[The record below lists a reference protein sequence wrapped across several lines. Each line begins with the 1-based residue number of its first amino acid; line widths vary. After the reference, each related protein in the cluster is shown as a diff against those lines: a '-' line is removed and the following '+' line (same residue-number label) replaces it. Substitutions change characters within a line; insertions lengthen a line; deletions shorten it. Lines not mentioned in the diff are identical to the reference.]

1 MFINIASV
9 RRLVGMV
16 LVSASIASLAAC
28 SANTGDEMSVEDG
41 SAEVTSKS
49 AHFET
54 FVGKDGQH
62 YFSLVAG
69 NGQNVLRS
77 EGYKTVTG
85 LKGGVTSVLANG
97 VDLVNYDVL
106 PAKNGEYYFNLTSA
120 ANGQIVATSE
130 TYSTKSNAQRASR
143 TVQGLLLLTGASPQ
157 ATQAVQRERFEVFTG
172 EDKKSYFHLRAGNG
186 EIVLQSQGYTTKQSA
201 ANGIASVKTNGV
213 QAAQWQVIE
222 TVDGE
227 FAIRLTA
234 KNGQIIARGES
245 YVSRSGAASAI
256 ATITA
261 ILGHVTETAQ

>member
-1 MFINIASV
+1 
-9 RRLVGMV
+9 
-16 LVSASIASLAAC
+16 
-28 SANTGDEMSVEDG
+28 MSVEDG

-77 EGYKTVTG
+77 EGYASVAG
-85 LKGGVTSVLANG
+85 MNGGVASVVANG
-97 VDLVNYDVL
+97 VDLTNFEIL
-106 PAKNGEYYFNLTSA
+106 QAKNGEYYFNLKSA
-120 ANGQIVATSE
+120 ANGQTVATSE

-143 TVQGLLLLTGASPQ
+143 TVRALVLLTGASPA
-157 ATQAVQRERFEVFTG
+157 ATPAVQRERFEVFTG
-172 EDKKSYFHLRAGNG
+172 EDKKAYFHLRAGNG

-201 ANGIASVKTNGV
+201 ATGIASVKTNGV
-213 QAAQWQVIE
+213 VASQWQIVE

-227 FAIRLTA
+227 YSIRLVA

-245 YVSRSGAASAI
+245 YVSKSGAQSAI
-256 ATITA
+256 ATIGA